1 MVFFTCNACGESLKK
16 AQVEK
21 HVNMCRGC
29 EILSCI
35 DCGKDFWGNDYK
47 NHIKCISE
55 DQKYGGKGYEA
66 KSNKGDVKQQQWI
79 QRIQEAMNKPGIGA
93 KLKDVLNQVS
103 SYDNVPRKKSKFQNW
118 MKNSLKIHN
127 PTLHDQVWDIFSAAT
142 SSLAPEAPNQTEE
155 PRQSVAE
162 SKTETNGSHQNG
174 TSEEP
179 PPEKKKLNKRERK
192 EARQKKSG
200 KKEKKA
206 PENGSTEEEE
216 ASAGKRKDK
225 KRKRSSEEDG
235 EQKGHNAGGEVT
247 TKKRKTSK
255 KDSSED
261 DQNTEAAEE
270 EAEGAA
276 GEASS
281 KGKFNWKGT
290 IKAVLKQSPEEGLA
304 VKKLRKKVLS
314 AYYSFSGEG
323 NFKSEEEL
331 LALFNKKIKGNPKFR
346 ELKDKVR
353 LVK

>member
-16 AQVEK
+16 AQVDK

-47 NHIKCISE
+47 NHIKCITE

-79 QRIQEAMNKPGIGA
+79 QRIQEAMNKPGISA
-93 KLKDVLNQVS
+93 MLKDVLSQVS

-142 SSLAPEAPNQTEE
+142 SNPAPEAPKQTEE
-155 PRQSVAE
+155 PGKSVADSKIE
-162 SKTETNGSHQNG
+162 SNGSHQNG

-200 KKEKKA
+200 KKEKA
-206 PENGSTEEEE
+206 LENGSTEEE

-235 EQKGHNAGGEVT
+235 EQKGQDAGGEVT

-255 KDSSED
+255 KDCSED
-261 DQNTEAAEE
+261 DRNTEAAEE
-270 EAEGAA
+270 EAEGVA
-276 GEASS
+276 GS
-281 KGKFNWKGT
+281 K
-290 IKAVLKQSPEEGLA
+290 

-314 AYYSFSGEG
+314 AYYSFSGER

-353 LVK
+353 LIK